1 MKEIVIKAI
10 EGIKNQTGIMIEK
23 DMIGEAVVLSEK
35 QKEIE
40 ITVIVIMRVDQD
52 RVIILD
58 KRGEAITLIN

>member
-1 MKEIVIKAI
+1 MKETVIKTI

-52 RVIILD
+52 KLKMVD